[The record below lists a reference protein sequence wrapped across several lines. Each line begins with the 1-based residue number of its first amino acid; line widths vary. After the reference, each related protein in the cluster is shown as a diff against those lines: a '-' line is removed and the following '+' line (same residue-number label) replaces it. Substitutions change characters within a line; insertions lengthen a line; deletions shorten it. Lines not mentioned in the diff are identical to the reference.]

1 MTDPVTTPPTK
12 SDDGRPA
19 IAKLLFPAPPDSAE
33 TARLPSLMQREHN
46 ASRAKNSRRIVNI
59 SDVTRIRLRR
69 RIQKI
74 YEMST
79 DVVEGYGTFYYDQH
93 GKPLPQETVDK
104 IMHLYHNR
112 IERRCKEVGLTVE
125 EEEQWDPE
133 DSNVRPDDISDSGE
147 ESEEHDSDDVKF
159 YSDAEDESEDD
170 YDDEENTTGKRGND
184 DDSNMHGDNLK
195 GIAKLEHEIKT
206 LRANLENDL
215 MILQRMTSSPNRNNP
230 YSKFEEWSAWK
241 KNDVDQKVAALKDE
255 IAKLKEKAG
264 SSNKH
269 HKGKQGAKLITSL

>member
-12 SDDGRPA
+12 PDDGHPD
-19 IAKLLFPAPPDSAE
+19 IAKLLFPAPPDSAG
-33 TARLPSLMQREHN
+33 TARHPSLMQCEHDE
-46 ASRAKNSRRIVNI
+46 SRATKSCRILNI

-104 IMHLYHNR
+104 IMHLFHNR

-133 DSNVRPDDISDSGE
+133 DSNVRPDDVSDSGE
-147 ESEEHDSDDVKF
+147 ESEEHDSDDVNF
-159 YSDAEDESEDD
+159 YSNSEDESEDD
-170 YDDEENTTGKRGND
+170 NDEEENTTGKCGND
-184 DDSNMHGDNLK
+184 DDSNMHRDNLK
-195 GIAKLEHEIKT
+195 EVAKLEHEI
-206 LRANLENDL
+206 
-215 MILQRMTSSPNRNNP
+215 
-230 YSKFEEWSAWK
+230 
-241 KNDVDQKVAALKDE
+241 
-255 IAKLKEKAG
+255 
-264 SSNKH
+264 
-269 HKGKQGAKLITSL
+269 SLFVPI

>member
-1 MTDPVTTPPTK
+1 MTDPGTTPPTK

-33 TARLPSLMQREHN
+33 TACLPSLMQCEHD
-46 ASRAKNSRRIVNI
+46 ASRAKNSCRILNI
-59 SDVTRIRLRR
+59 SDITRIRLRR

-93 GKPLPQETVDK
+93 GKPLPQETVKK

-125 EEEQWDPE
+125 EDEQWDPE
-133 DSNVRPDDISDSGE
+133 DSNVRPDDVSDSSE
-147 ESEEHDSDDVKF
+147 ESEEHNSDDVNF

-170 YDDEENTTGKRGND
+170 DADEENTTGKSGND

-195 GIAKLEHEIKT
+195 GIAKLEHKNKT
-206 LRANLENDL
+206 LRANLETDL

-230 YSKFEEWSAWK
+230 YSKIRRVVCLEEK
-241 KNDVDQKVAALKDE
+241 
-255 IAKLKEKAG
+255 
-264 SSNKH
+264 
-269 HKGKQGAKLITSL
+269 

>member
-1 MTDPVTTPPTK
+1 MTDLVTTPPTK
-12 SDDGRPA
+12 PRGQRPV
-19 IAKLLFPAPPDSAE
+19 PPYSAG
-33 TARLPSLMQREHN
+33 TVGLPSPVQREHDE
-46 ASRAKNSRRIVNI
+46 SRATKSRRILNI

-79 DVVEGYGTFYYDQH
+79 DVVEGYGTFYNDKY

-112 IERRCKEVGLTVE
+112 IERRCKEVGLTVD

-133 DSNVRPDDISDSGE
+133 DSNVASDDVSDSGE
-147 ESEEHDSDDVKF
+147 ESEEHDSDDVSF
-159 YSDAEDESEDD
+159 YSNAEDESDD
-170 YDDEENTTGKRGND
+170 NDDDEGNTTEECGNN

-195 GIAKLEHEIKT
+195 EVAKLEHEIKS

-230 YSKFEEWSAWK
+230 YSKFDEWSAWK
-241 KNDVDQKVAALKDE
+241 KNDVDQKVAALKDK
-255 IAKLKEKAG
+255 IDKLKQNAG
-264 SSNKH
+264 R
-269 HKGKQGAKLITSL
+269 

>member
-12 SDDGRPA
+12 PDDGRPA

-33 TARLPSLMQREHN
+33 TARLPSLMQREHD
-46 ASRAKNSRRIVNI
+46 ASRATNSRRILNI

-69 RIQKI
+69 RIRKI

-79 DVVEGYGTFYYDQH
+79 DVVQGYGTFYNDKH

-104 IMHLYHNR
+104 IMHLFHNR

-133 DSNVRPDDISDSGE
+133 DSNVRPDDVSDSGE
-147 ESEEHDSDDVKF
+147 ESEEHDSDDVNF

-170 YDDEENTTGKRGND
+170 DDDEENTTGKCGND
-184 DDSNMHGDNLK
+184 DDSNIHGDNL
-195 GIAKLEHEIKT
+195 EHAIKS

-230 YSKFEEWSAWK
+230 YSKFDEWSAWK
-241 KNDVDQKVAALKDE
+241 KNDVDQKVAALKDK

-264 SSNKH
+264 SSNNH
-269 HKGKQGAKLITSL
+269 HKGKQGTKLITAL

>member
-33 TARLPSLMQREHN
+33 TARLPSLMQLEHD

-79 DVVEGYGTFYYDQH
+79 DVVEGYGTYYYNQH
-93 GKPLPQETVDK
+93 GKSLPQETVDK

-112 IERRCKEVGLTVE
+112 IEHRCKEVSLTVE
-125 EEEQWDPE
+125 EEEQWDPD
-133 DSNVRPDDISDSGE
+133 DSNVRSDDVLDSGE
-147 ESEEHDSDDVKF
+147 ESNEHD
-159 YSDAEDESEDD
+159 
-170 YDDEENTTGKRGND
+170 T
-184 DDSNMHGDNLK
+184 
-195 GIAKLEHEIKT
+195 
-206 LRANLENDL
+206 
-215 MILQRMTSSPNRNNP
+215 ILMTSS
-230 YSKFEEWSAWK
+230 SIQT
-241 KNDVDQKVAALKDE
+241 QKTRVKTTMMMRR
-255 IAKLKEKAG
+255 KLQE
-264 SSNKH
+264 
-269 HKGKQGAKLITSL
+269 

>member
-12 SDDGRPA
+12 PDDGRPA

-33 TARLPSLMQREHN
+33 TARLPSLMQREHD
-46 ASRAKNSRRIVNI
+46 ASRATNSRRILNI

-69 RIQKI
+69 RIRKI

-79 DVVEGYGTFYYDQH
+79 DVVQGYGTFYNDKH

-104 IMHLYHNR
+104 IMHLFHNR

-133 DSNVRPDDISDSGE
+133 DSNVRPDDVSDSGE
-147 ESEEHDSDDVKF
+147 ESEEHDSDDVNF

-170 YDDEENTTGKRGND
+170 DDDEENTTGKCGND
-184 DDSNMHGDNLK
+184 DDSNIHGDNLK
-195 GIAKLEHEIKT
+195 EVAKLEHAIKS

-230 YSKFEEWSAWK
+230 YSKFDEWSAWK
-241 KNDVDQKVAALKDE
+241 KNDVDQKVAALKDK
-255 IAKLKEKAG
+255 IDKLKESAG
-264 SSNKH
+264 SSSKH
-269 HKGKQGAKLITSL
+269 HKGKQGTNLITAL